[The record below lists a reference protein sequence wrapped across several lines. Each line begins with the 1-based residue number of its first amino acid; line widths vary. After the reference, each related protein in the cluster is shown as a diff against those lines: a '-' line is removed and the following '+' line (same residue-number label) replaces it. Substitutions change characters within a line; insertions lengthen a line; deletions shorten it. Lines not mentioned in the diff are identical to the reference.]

1 RAPAAR
7 APSPA
12 KKAPAAPAA
21 KKDDDEDFDL
31 FGSDDEEEDAEKAA
45 LVEARLKE
53 YHAKKAAKPKTIA
66 KSMVIL
72 DVKPWDD
79 ETDMKAM
86 EANVRGIVMDG
97 LVWGTAKLVA
107 IGYGIKKLQ
116 ITAVVEDDKVGV
128 DDLSD
133 QITAFEDFVQSV
145 DVASFNKL
153 VFAENLVMSTIPIEK
168 YKNVKHKL
176 REVLEENEFLISKLW
191 KFRTQLMAVERERD
205 NLLHR
210 LKKGTGGSAIGSMDI
225 SDSEEEAT
233 SGFIPRGRPAAIPP
247 PVVISSTAAPT
258 SSTTTVTKK
267 EKETRKRK
275 PVTSKTLRIQKYEI
289 DESTGKPILPLS
301 AGAMTIVSLGDIVY
315 DRPAYHSERYIYPV
329 GFTSVKVYLSMLD
342 KEKSVHYTCEIKDGG
357 DSPKFIVTPED
368 CPERSVTALSATG
381 AWMPILKAANELRN
395 KTFTSGLS
403 GPDFFGLTNGIV
415 TKVLQELPNARLCK
429 SYVWQ
434 EFEFVQARGG
444 GAKRSIKSEDGGSSH
459 PAKKAKL
466 ALETQSS
473 TTSIDS
479 GLVHAVSADSMDASR
494 FDSAPQPFIPS
505 VQPSSV
511 DFEDDDLDAEDER
524 DETDAP
530 AAVTNEPSYS
540 GQQTG
545 NHDGPETHPAA
556 QLSQYG
562 NFGGK
567 QPRSAH
573 LESSAHQLHSDQSSN
588 YDST

>member
-1 RAPAAR
+1 
-7 APSPA
+7 
-12 KKAPAAPAA
+12 
-21 KKDDDEDFDL
+21 
-31 FGSDDEEEDAEKAA
+31 
-45 LVEARLKE
+45 
-53 YHAKKAAKPKTIA
+53 
-66 KSMVIL
+66 
-72 DVKPWDD
+72 
-79 ETDMKAM
+79 
-86 EANVRGIVMDG
+86 
-97 LVWGTAKLVA
+97 
-107 IGYGIKKLQ
+107 
-116 ITAVVEDDKVGV
+116 
-128 DDLSD
+128 
-133 QITAFEDFVQSV
+133 
-145 DVASFNKL
+145 
-153 VFAENLVMSTIPIEK
+153 MSTIPIEK

-210 LKKGTGGSAIGSMDI
+210 LKKSTGGGAIGSMDI
-225 SDSEEEAT
+225 SDSEEEASSATIAPVIT
-233 SGFIPRGRPAAIPP
+233 SN
-247 PVVISSTAAPT
+247 TNAPT
-258 SSTTTVTKK
+258 PSTTVTKK

-275 PVTSKTLRIQKYEI
+275 PVTSKTLRIQKYEV
-289 DESTGKPILPLS
+289 DESTGKPVLPLS

-342 KEKSVHYTCEIKDGG
+342 KDRSVHYTCEIKDGG

-368 CPERSVTALSATG
+368 CPERAVTALSATG

-444 GAKRSIKSEDGGSSH
+444 GGKRGIKSEDH
-459 PAKKAKL
+459 PSKKAKL
-466 ALETQSS
+466 AVCSLETQSS

-479 GLVHAVSADSMDASR
+479 GLVHAASTDSMNNVR
-494 FDSAPQPFIPS
+494 FDSAPQNFVPS

-524 DETDAP
+524 DETDGP
-530 AAVTNEPSYS
+530 AAMANETIYG

-545 NHDGPETHPAA
+545 NHEGPESHHGAHP
-556 QLSQYG
+556 SQFPPQSGYAH
-562 NFGGK
+562 FGGK